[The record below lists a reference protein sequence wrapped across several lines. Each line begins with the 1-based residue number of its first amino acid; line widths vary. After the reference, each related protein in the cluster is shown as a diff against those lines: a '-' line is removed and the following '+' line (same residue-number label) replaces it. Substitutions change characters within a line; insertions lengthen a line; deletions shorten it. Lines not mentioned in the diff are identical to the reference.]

1 MKALICDDDSI
12 VLKLV
17 ELTLQEMGLE
27 TTTARDGDEALT
39 LLDSI
44 PRFDLLVTD
53 IHMPYHNGDVVLQA
67 VRNKDKTIPIVMI
80 SSDADEDVIKMAL
93 KIGVNEFITKPVD
106 PGLLKKKVRKL
117 LHI

>member
-17 ELTLQEMGLE
+17 QLTLQEMNID

-39 LLDSI
+39 LLNSI

-53 IHMPYHNGDVVLQA
+53 IHMPHHNGDIVLKA
-67 VRNKDKTIPIVMI
+67 VRERDKTIPIIMI

-93 KIGVNEFITKPVD
+93 KIGVNEFISKPVD
-106 PGLLKKKVRKL
+106 PVLLKKKVRKL
-117 LHI
+117 LSL

>member
-17 ELTLQEMGLE
+17 QLTLQEMNID
-27 TTTARDGDEALT
+27 TTTARDGDEALN
-39 LLDSI
+39 LLNSI

-53 IHMPYHNGDVVLQA
+53 IHMPYHNGDIVLQA
-67 VRNKDKTIPIVMI
+67 VRERDKTIPIIMI

-93 KIGVNEFITKPVD
+93 KIGVNEFISKPVD
-106 PGLLKKKVRKL
+106 PVLLKKKVRKL
-117 LHI
+117 LSL

>member
-17 ELTLQEMGLE
+17 QLTLQEMGLD
-27 TTTARDGDEALT
+27 TTTARDGDEALA
-39 LLDSI
+39 LLNSI

-53 IHMPYHNGDVVLQA
+53 IHMPHHNGDIILQA
-67 VRNKDKTIPIVMI
+67 VRERDKTIPIIMI

-93 KIGVNEFITKPVD
+93 KIGVNEFISKPVD
-106 PGLLKKKVRKL
+106 PVLLKKKVRKL
-117 LHI
+117 LSL